1 MDYKSFKDRIAKD
14 KAFAK
19 KFEGIEDIK
28 KLIAEAEKK
37 GFSFTEEDV
46 RNDSALSESDLLSVA
61 GGNDPSAIE
70 SLTFNKMPDFKVILD
85 KRTIDTDYTP
95 SIMGYD
101 V

>member
-14 KAFAK
+14 KAFVK
-19 KFEGIEDIK
+19 EFEGIEDIK

-46 RNDSALSESDLLSVA
+46 RKENTLPESDLLSVA
-61 GGNDPSAIE
+61 GGNGPSAIE
-70 SLTFNKMPDFKVILD
+70 SLTFDKKPGIKVILD

-95 SIMGYD
+95 SIMGG
-101 V
+101 

>member
-46 RNDSALSESDLLSVA
+46 RNESTLSESDLLSVA
-61 GGNDPSAIE
+61 GGNGPSAIE

-85 KRTIDTDYTP
+85 KKKIDTDYTP
-95 SIMGYD
+95 SIMG

>member
-28 KLIAEAEKK
+28 KLIAEAEKM

-61 GGNDPSAIE
+61 GGNGPSAIE
-70 SLTFNKMPDFKVILD
+70 SLAFDKMLIPKVILD
-85 KRTIDTDYTP
+85 KKKIDDNYTP
-95 SIMGYD
+95 SIIGDD

>member
-14 KAFAK
+14 KVFAK
-19 KFEGIEDIK
+19 EFEGIEDIK

-46 RNDSALSESDLLSVA
+46 RNESTLSESDLLSVA
-61 GGNDPSAIE
+61 GGNGPSAIE

-95 SIMGYD
+95 SIMG

>member
-19 KFEGIEDIK
+19 EFDGIEDIK
-28 KLIAEAEKK
+28 KFIAEAEKK

-61 GGNDPSAIE
+61 GGNGPSAIE

-95 SIMGYD
+95 SIMG